1 MAAFESFTTKWVVSE
16 ERAGRCLAE
25 KIDRYLTLYYFPE
38 GDGSKIRTDNVAER
52 ALRLVRQRQRP
63 TSAHNE
69 ESAEWM
75 FGVL

>member
-38 GDGSKIRTDNVAER
+38 R
-52 ALRLVRQRQRP
+52 AFRFVRQRQRQMGAF
-63 TSAHNE
+63 TK
-69 ESAEWM
+69 
-75 FGVL
+75 